1 MTTSPTP
8 FVVPPGDEGEL
19 TEDPNAANVGAEDSA
34 EADRAAS
41 SGEETPTT
49 GETKE
54 DAEDSAEADR
64 RASMPDTD

>member
-19 TEDPNAANVGAEDSA
+19 TEDARKANEGAEDSA

-41 SGEETPTT
+41 YGEETPTT
-49 GETKE
+49 GETRE
-54 DAEDSAEADR
+54 DAESSAEADR
-64 RASMPDTD
+64 RASMPDSD